1 MKVCLIVEG
10 AYPYVN
16 GGVSS
21 WMQGLML
28 AMPDVEF
35 VVQSIAASP
44 DANLQFKYKIPSNV
58 SEIQEVYL
66 LDDDYINNRT
76 QKKVSLTGEEYDAFE
91 NLMFES
97 DPDWDV
103 IIRFFA
109 EKEVSLNA
117 LLSGKDFFKMTLD
130 YYNANFRRVAFSDFL
145 WTMRSLYLP
154 LFTILKSRTE
164 KADLYHSVSSGYAGI
179 WGCMQKSLYGRPFL
193 MTEHGLYT
201 REREEEI
208 IKADWVSG
216 IYKDIWIDQFKKIGE
231 CCYQYADKVVS
242 LFEDARRFQIE
253 LGCDEKKTMVIPNG
267 VNYHKFEGIPQKGDA
282 DPSGGNVLWKP
293 YINVGAVLR
302 VTPIKDVKT
311 MISAFALAKNQE
323 PRLKLWIMGGMEE
336 AEEYAEECRGMVRD
350 MDMKDVVFTG
360 IIDVK
365 EYIGRMDFLML
376 TSISEGQPLSIL
388 EGFAAKKP
396 YIATNVG
403 NCRGLIDGEN
413 DTYGP
418 AGYIVPVMGVSEIAR
433 AILKLAKDEKSRT
446 KMGQAGY
453 QRVREYY
460 DEAEV
465 FGRYYS
471 LYQEMT
477 ERKEEI

>member
-66 LDDDYINNRT
+66 LDDDYVNNKT
-76 QKKVSLTGEEYDAFE
+76 QKRVSLTGEEYDAFE

-97 DPDWDV
+97 NPDWNV

-117 LLSGKDFFKMTLD
+117 LLSGRDFFKMTLD
-130 YYNANFRRVAFSDFL
+130 YYNTNFRRVVFSDFL

-231 CCYQYADKVVS
+231 CCYQYADRVVS
-242 LFEDARRFQIE
+242 LFEAARRFQIE
-253 LGCDEKKTMVIPNG
+253 LGCDEKKTLVIPNG
-267 VNYHKFEGIPQKGDA
+267 VNYHKFEGIRQKEDT
-282 DPSGGNVLWKP
+282 DP

-311 MISAFALAKNQE
+311 MISAFALAKNME

-336 AEEYAEECRGMVRD
+336 AEEYAEECRTMGS
-350 MDMKDVVFTG
+350 
-360 IIDVK
+360 
-365 EYIGRMDFLML
+365 L
-376 TSISEGQPLSIL
+376 T
-388 EGFAAKKP
+388 
-396 YIATNVG
+396 
-403 NCRGLIDGEN
+403 
-413 DTYGP
+413 
-418 AGYIVPVMGVSEIAR
+418 
-433 AILKLAKDEKSRT
+433 
-446 KMGQAGY
+446 
-453 QRVREYY
+453 
-460 DEAEV
+460 
-465 FGRYYS
+465 
-471 LYQEMT
+471 
-477 ERKEEI
+477 

>member
-44 DANLQFKYKIPSNV
+44 DANLQFKYQIPSNV

-66 LDDDYINNRT
+66 LDDDYVNNKT
-76 QKKVSLTGEEYDAFE
+76 QKKVALTGEEYDAFE

-97 DPDWDV
+97 NPDWDV
-103 IIRFFA
+103 IIRFFS

-164 KADLYHSVSSGYAGI
+164 KADLYPSVSSGYAGI
-179 WGCMQKSLYGRPFL
+179 WGCMQKSLYKRPFL

-216 IYKDIWIDQFKKIGE
+216 IYKDIWIGQFKKIGE

-253 LGCDEKKTMVIPNG
+253 LGCDENKTMVIPNG
-267 VNYHKFEGIPQKGDA
+267 VNYQKFEGIRQKENQD
-282 DPSGGNVLWKP
+282 P

-311 MISAFALAKNQE
+311 MISAFALAKNKE
-323 PRLKLWIMGGMEE
+323 PRLKLWIMGSMEE
-336 AEEYAEECRGMVRD
+336 AEDYAEECRAMVRD
-350 MDMKDVVFTG
+350 MDIKDVEFTG

-365 EYIGRMDFLML
+365 EYIGRMDFLIL

-388 EGFAAKKP
+388 EGFAARKP

-403 NCRGLIDGEN
+403 NCKGLIEGERDN
-413 DTYGP
+413 YGP
-418 AGYIVPVMGVSEIAR
+418 AGYVVPVMGVSEIAR
-433 AILKLAKDEKSRT
+433 AILKLAEDEKTR
-446 KMGQAGY
+446 KRMGQAGY
-453 QRVREYY
+453 QRAVKAY
-460 DEAEV
+460 DESAV
-465 FGRYYS
+465 FGTYYN
-471 LYQEMT
+471 LYQKLTGSGEV
-477 ERKEEI
+477 